1 MSNQFIGQY
10 KITGELGRGG
20 MGVVYKARDE
30 ALDRDVAIKVLSD
43 ALANDDSVVERFN
56 REAKSM
62 AALNSP
68 HIIQVYLIGEHQS
81 APFFCMEYVE
91 GESLSERLKRSGKL
105 SVSDARQILLQAA
118 EGLDVAHERGVIH
131 RDIKPGN
138 IMIGTTGRVKL
149 ADFGIAMVQDFS
161 KRLTNTGEFVGTP
174 GYLSPEVCIGQPV
187 DHRSDIFALGI
198 VFYEMLTGDIP
209 FTEASPLG
217 MMLEVVKA
225 EIPDIR
231 TNNADIDEQTSTILK
246 RMIAKDPNNR
256 YQSCAELIKDL
267 QGTSAVVS
275 PDQQQNSS
283 AFASAATTALSQLE
297 AMPDLAL
304 SSSNN
309 HGPDRASDMIASK
322 PQGGSKVL
330 PWAVAAILIL
340 SAGGATTFLFRDKLF
355 NDGQATASTTVSS
368 GSEATV
374 ADISSQSSS
383 LFDSISADPGNTASS
398 SGQATVASAGDS
410 QYGGTQTQD
419 VDQDQGD
426 ISDAELD
433 AQLRLWQAD
442 NQELAQQ
449 STSQDDS
456 SRALA
461 MNDPVSN
468 SMDDLVRTGTKVPA
482 SQVDTVSPNSITTT
496 PANNSTGSEP
506 VQMAKVDPEPVRN
519 DPPATRPR
527 VPKVVVMAIG
537 DRAIASPIEQLI
549 EDELSAAGI
558 RMLDESFVS
567 GIGRFASESGV
578 DMGGLAD
585 LLTAEE
591 GDVLVL
597 VEVDFLGE
605 TPLQYYGQTST
616 LYSVNVKVSN
626 VSLIERRPMGRGWSQ
641 KVDFTSLNAN
651 EKAREAV
658 DPMLSDLVASLGDYR
673 E

>member
-1 MSNQFIGQY
+1 MSDHFIGQY

-43 ALANDDSVVERFN
+43 ALANDDSVVERFT

-62 AALNSP
+62 AALNDP
-68 HIIQVYLIGEHQS
+68 HIIQVYLIGEHLG

-91 GESLSERLKRSGKL
+91 GESLSERLKRTGKL
-105 SVSDARQILLQAA
+105 SVSEARTILLQAA
-118 EGLDVAHERGVIH
+118 EGLDTAHEHGVIH

-138 IMIGTTGRVKL
+138 IMLGKTGRVKL

-198 VFYEMLTGDIP
+198 VLYEMLTGDIP

-225 EIPDIR
+225 DIPDIR
-231 TNNADIDEQTSTILK
+231 TNNADIDEQTSSILK
-246 RMIAKDPNNR
+246 RMIAKDPDHR
-256 YQSCAELIKDL
+256 YQSCAELIRDL
-267 QGTSAVVS
+267 QSTSAVVS
-275 PDQQQNSS
+275 PDQQQHSS

-297 AMPDLAL
+297 AIPDLAL
-304 SSSNN
+304 SSSANRR
-309 HGPDRASDMIASK
+309 PDSASDLIARK
-322 PQGGSKVL
+322 PSGGSKVL

-355 NDGQATASTTVSS
+355 NDGQATASTVSS
-368 GSEATV
+368 DPTA
-374 ADISSQSSS
+374 QSSA
-383 LFDSISADPGNTASS
+383 LFDSISADPDSSDGASGSSYDATADT
-398 SGQATVASAGDS
+398 GTNDAVDS
-410 QYGGTQTQD
+410 NDLSQ
-419 VDQDQGD
+419 QGD
-426 ISDAELD
+426 IDDAALD

-442 NQELAQQ
+442 NPELVQQ
-449 STSQDDS
+449 STGSADAD
-456 SRALA
+456 RALA
-461 MNDPVSN
+461 MNDPTSN
-468 SMDDLVRTGTKVPA
+468 SVDDLIQSA
-482 SQVDTVSPNSITTT
+482 SKDPVTQT
-496 PANNSTGSEP
+496 STGNVTSVRSDPQNQSASTEP
-506 VQMAKVDPEPVRN
+506 VQMAKVDPEPVRK
-519 DPPATRPR
+519 DPPRRPR
-527 VPKVVVMAIG
+527 EPKVVVMAIG

-549 EDELSAAGI
+549 EDELHAAGI
-558 RMLDESFVS
+558 RMLDESFIS
-567 GIGRFASESGV
+567 GIGRVANESGV

-585 LLTAEE
+585 LLTAQE

-605 TPLQYYGQTST
+605 TPLQYYGQTSI
-616 LYSVNVKVSN
+616 LYSVNVKVRN
-626 VSLIERRPMGRGWSQ
+626 VSMIERRPMGRGWSQ

-658 DPMLSDLVASLGDYR
+658 DPMLSDLVASLSDYR
-673 E
+673 Q